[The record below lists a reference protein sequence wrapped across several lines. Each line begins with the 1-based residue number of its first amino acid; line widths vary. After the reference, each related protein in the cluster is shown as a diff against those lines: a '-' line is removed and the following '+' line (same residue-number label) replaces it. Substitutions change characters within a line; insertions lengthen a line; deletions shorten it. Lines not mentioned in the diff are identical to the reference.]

1 MALTAWISRFIPNQP
16 SYAPVKKSKINASP
30 VTIKDPAPIDDAL
43 AAMRP
48 GSSPWCTTHAA
59 FSDQDNNRRWLI
71 EESTALAEHLS
82 ADPGIAQ
89 LAGQLTDTLLIPD
102 LALAPAPTTSMQLF
116 ALLRD
121 EKVGIH
127 TIQDV
132 LKEDP
137 ALLKQVW
144 LKASSA
150 HFATPPRDLKY
161 AIARV
166 GLHELGRLAAAEVVS
181 ARAFGTSVYRSL
193 SASIRERC
201 IVTGELIRRH
211 SSGSPADAYL
221 CGLLHG
227 VGSLIVLGAAT
238 QETVALTRTLP
249 RILSKLDAP
258 LGMLALSRWR
268 LPESVCFAVGYQA
281 SPGQAPPAHRSL
293 AVLCRASSLAVHGAQ
308 GMRRRV
314 NNGALEAIE
323 SLEGPSLDAEE
334 LLRDA
339 SALLKQHRDHD

>member
-16 SYAPVKKSKINASP
+16 SSSPKEKSKTNASP
-30 VTIKDPAPIDDAL
+30 VTIKEPASIRDEL
-43 AAMRP
+43 ATMRP
-48 GSSPWCTTHAA
+48 GSAPWCSAHAA
-59 FSDQDNNRRWLI
+59 STDQDNNRRWLI
-71 EESTALAEHLS
+71 EAASALEEHSS

-127 TIQDV
+127 TIQEV

-181 ARAFGTSVYRSL
+181 ARAFGTNVYRPL

-201 IVTGELIRRH
+201 IVTGALIRRH
-211 SSGSPADAYL
+211 SSDSPAEAYL

-238 QETVALTRTLP
+238 QESVGLTRALP
-249 RILSKLDAP
+249 RILSRLDAP

-281 SPGQAPPAHRSL
+281 APSQAPPAHRPL

-308 GMRRRV
+308 GMRRRI

-323 SLEGPSLDAEE
+323 SLEGLPMDAEA

-339 SALLKQHRDHD
+339 SALLSQHRDRI